1 MKVSIQWLNSY
12 LKERLSTN
20 EIVAALERT
29 EVEIEEVI
37 TPPKLDKK
45 VITAKVVNVIDHPN
59 ADKLR
64 LVDIEFGKTKRRVVC
79 GAPNVRKGLVVAYAQ
94 PGSVLPE
101 DFVIGEREI
110 RGEKSAGMLASAKE
124 LGMGNDHS
132 GIVELDPDL
141 PLGISLCDI
150 ENMADIVDVKTPAN
164 RWDLLSVLG
173 LAREISANSSKNQVV
188 EPKREKIE
196 YKNREVVKVKETG
209 ECERFISAVFKID
222 SNAETPAWIV
232 ENLEAAGMRAIHPVV
247 DITNFVMLETGQP
260 SHAYDSKKL
269 KGALQVRFAR
279 AGELLSTLD
288 GVERKLTKED
298 LVIADNS
305 GAIGLAGVMGG
316 ASSEVSTQTQEIV
329 LEVANFNKTTVRR
342 SALRHGL
349 RSEASTRFEKGLPLP
364 LPCFAFERAAQLLKE
379 ICKAELI
386 GDVNDQLYAWPWISF
401 VGLRQRR
408 AEMVLGT
415 KLNEKE
421 IIEGLRARG
430 FSAEHF
436 SLSAEAKKHLG
447 KPYVYGASFKKNGE
461 EAFDCSYLVE
471 RIYSKIGIA
480 IGHTAQQQFNSGK
493 PVEKDNLKPGDLV
506 FYSGHWEKLDAKS
519 RGDIGHVGM
528 YLGKNQVIEASEYE
542 FDTKIGKYIK
552 RKTADVRYTTL
563 DSYTSNPTFKGA
575 RRYTESFNHIIAVV
589 APWWRTD
596 IVKEVDLIEE
606 AAKILGYENMPSKL
620 PELPPMETADHQML
634 PGLMG
639 MREDLVAAGLFEVTT
654 YSFVSEQDLLDT
666 HIDPTS
672 VLAIENPM
680 SKEQAYLRNSL
691 LSSHLQTVAR
701 NNTFYEKE
709 YGFFELARIYEKSP
723 RSKTLAQ
730 ESWRLAIC
738 AVGKNGLERIKSV
751 LDMCESRYQLRLAY
765 KRSEEANFLPGRTAT
780 LQSQRI
786 PEVRGL
792 YGQVKPICLKKF
804 SISDEIVFAEI
815 ILPDQSIFA
824 ESTQKSVSLLP
835 YQLVSRDLTL
845 ELPNEVLW
853 QNIALIVKSQKRIS
867 RVQFLQEFASEELTK
882 TNKKRVSM
890 RIWIDCGANPSQK
903 EITKY
908 MSAIESTLLADK
920 TLKQVKIV

>member
-1 MKVSIQWLNSY
+1 MKVSIQWLNRY
-12 LKERLSTN
+12 LKKSLSTD

-45 VITAKVVNVIDHPN
+45 VIIAKVVNVIDHPN
-59 ADKLR
+59 ADKLH
-64 LVDIEFGKTKRRVVC
+64 LVDIEFGNTTRRVVC

-110 RGEKSAGMLASAKE
+110 RGEMSAGMLASAKE
-124 LGMGNDHS
+124 LGMGSDHT
-132 GIVELDPDL
+132 GLLELDPDL

-150 ENMADIVDVKTPAN
+150 ENMTDIVDVKTPAN

-173 LAREISANSSKNQVV
+173 LAREISANSSKNQIV
-188 EPKREKIE
+188 EPERQKIE

-209 ECERFISAVFKID
+209 ECERFVSAAFRINNNV
-222 SNAETPAWIV
+222 ETPAWIV
-232 ENLEAAGMRAIHPVV
+232 ENLEASGMRAIHPVV
-247 DITNFVMLETGQP
+247 DITNYVMLETGQP
-260 SHAYDSKKL
+260 SHAYDRKKL
-269 KGALQVRFAR
+269 SGALQVRFAK
-279 AGELLSTLD
+279 AGEALSTLD
-288 GVERKLTKED
+288 GVERKLSKED

-316 ASSEVSTQTQEIV
+316 ASSEVSNQTQEIV
-329 LEVANFNKTTVRR
+329 LEVANFNKTTIRR

-379 ICKAELI
+379 ICHAELL
-386 GDVNDQLYAWPWISF
+386 DEVNDQLYAWPWISY

-421 IIEGLRARG
+421 IIEELRARG

-436 SLSAEAKKHLG
+436 SLSSEAKKHLG

-461 EAFDCSYLVE
+461 DAFDCSYLVE

-493 PVEKDNLKPGDLV
+493 PVEKDSLKPGDLL

-542 FDTKIGKYIK
+542 FDTKTGRYKQ
-552 RKTADVRYTTL
+552 RKTADVRYTSL
-563 DSYTSNPTFKGA
+563 ESYTTNPSFKGA
-575 RRYTESFNHIIAVV
+575 RRYVSSFNHIIAVV

-596 IVKEVDLIEE
+596 ITKEVDLIEE
-606 AAKILGYENMPSKL
+606 AAKIVGYENMPSEL
-620 PELPPMETADHQML
+620 PELPPMETVDHQML
-634 PGLMG
+634 PGLMA

-654 YSFVSEQDLLDT
+654 YSFVSQQDLLDT
-666 HIDPTS
+666 TIDPTS

-701 NNTFYEKE
+701 NNTFYQKE
-709 YGFFELARIYEKSP
+709 YGFFELARIYNKSP
-723 RSKTLAQ
+723 RSKTLA
-730 ESWRLAIC
+730 EEGWRLAVT
-738 AVGKNGLERIKSV
+738 AVGQNGLERIKSV
-751 LDMCESRYQLRLAY
+751 LDMCESRYQLAFTY
-765 KRSEEANFLPGRTAT
+765 SRSEEDNFLAGRTAI

-786 PEVRGL
+786 PEVKGV
-792 YGQVKPICLKKF
+792 YGQIKPVCLKKF
-804 SISDEIVFAEI
+804 SINEELSFAELT
-815 ILPDQSIFA
+815 LPDQSIFTETA
-824 ESTQKSVSLLP
+824 QKSVPSLP

-845 ELPNEVLW
+845 ELSNEILW
-853 QNIALIVKSQKRIS
+853 QDIALITKSQKHVS
-867 RVQFLQEFASEELTK
+867 RVQFIQEFTSEELTGA
-882 TNKKRVSM
+882 NKKRVSM

-903 EITKY
+903 EIAKY
-908 MSAIESTLLADK
+908 MNSIENGLLTSSTISK
-920 TLKQVKIV
+920 SKIV